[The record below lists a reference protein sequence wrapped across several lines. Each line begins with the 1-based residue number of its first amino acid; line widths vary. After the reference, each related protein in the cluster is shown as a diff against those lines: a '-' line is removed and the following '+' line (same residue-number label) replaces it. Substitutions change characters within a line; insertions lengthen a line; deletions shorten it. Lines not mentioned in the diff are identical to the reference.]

1 MKTLKTALKIALGTT
16 SLLTGI
22 AATTAIQADTNT
34 VAANDTNPFE
44 ITNLSAGYMQLAEAE
59 TKKDKK
65 EGSCGEG
72 KCGSKK
78 EKMPKEGKCGKKMD
92 EGKCGSDKK

>member
-22 AATTAIQADTNT
+22 AATTAVQADTNT

-78 EKMPKEGKCGKKMD
+78 EKMPKEGNCGKKMD